1 MFNRDKAS
9 CVQTNSVF
17 QRAVLLVR
25 TAALPDGRMLLRKPF
40 SYQWTNVFTSLVN
53 QKHSSST
60 TACSGNTGSKKPPFW
75 VESIQR
81 DGMVSKSK
89 LVLHLLSRPLGCWG
103 TPKLYEMSVPS
114 KERSSYIE
122 ADGLSFV
129 WIQRQ
134 RGSRGDWKPDEKET
148 SVSVGKM
155 RQGMSQIKPQVPKR
169 RSQPA

>member
-1 MFNRDKAS
+1 
-9 CVQTNSVF
+9 
-17 QRAVLLVR
+17 
-25 TAALPDGRMLLRKPF
+25 
-40 SYQWTNVFTSLVN
+40 
-53 QKHSSST
+53 
-60 TACSGNTGSKKPPFW
+60 
-75 VESIQR
+75 
-81 DGMVSKSK
+81 
-89 LVLHLLSRPLGCWG
+89 
-103 TPKLYEMSVPS
+103 MSVPS